1 MLNGVGIVKSTMNCE
16 IVSAHSSQSKHCLFQ
31 MSIAL
36 LLERARSVK
45 KHSSRQGTRNLV
57 DIEGLL
63 NGWEYKS
70 TTSGHQKNE
79 GPAASE
85 G

>member
-36 LLERARSVK
+36 LTERAHSVK
-45 KHSSRQGTRNLV
+45 STRLDKERGTRN
-57 DIEGLL
+57 ER
-63 NGWEYKS
+63 
-70 TTSGHQKNE
+70 
-79 GPAASE
+79 AA
-85 G
+85 